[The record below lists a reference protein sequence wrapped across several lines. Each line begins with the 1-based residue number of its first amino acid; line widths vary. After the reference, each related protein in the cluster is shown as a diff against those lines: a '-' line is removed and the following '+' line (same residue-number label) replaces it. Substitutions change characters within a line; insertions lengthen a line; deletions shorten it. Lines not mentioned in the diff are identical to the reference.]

1 MKKVLLL
8 LLISLSQ
15 LTYSA
20 ESAQTT
26 LEAQAKKSC
35 TFHKVNKVLLP
46 GAFIGAALF
55 GLGGAMQ
62 YFNWRRNN
70 YNDDLLNKMRSF
82 SLICIDHGKY
92 GFVMGYFWPVTAP
105 ILGYIALSHKQ
116 QDNN

>member
-1 MKKVLLL
+1 MKKILLL

-26 LEAQAKKSC
+26 PEAQAKKSC

-55 GLGGAMQ
+55 GLGSAIQ
-62 YFNWRRNN
+62 HFNERRNN
-70 YNDDLLNKMRSF
+70 EDNLLRKLMIFSF
-82 SLICIDHGKY
+82 ASVDYGKY

-105 ILGYIALSHKQ
+105 LLGYIALSHKQ